1 MKSTNASTPV
11 KVFLVEDSEMIR
23 RRLRKLVGAI
33 DGVLIVGEAE
43 DSDAA
48 LDGIAKAAADVAI
61 VDLHLAK
68 GSGLTLLKKLTERAL
83 PVVPI
88 VVTNNPRPEYEHEC
102 LAAGAQHFFDKSTEL
117 DLVRQTIRG
126 IVAARG

>member
-1 MKSTNASTPV
+1 MKSTSASPPV

-43 DSDAA
+43 DSDTA
-48 LDGIAKAAADVAI
+48 LDGIAEAAADIAI
-61 VDLHLAK
+61 VDLHLAR
-68 GSGLTLLKKLTERAL
+68 GSGLALLKKLAERAS
-83 PVVPI
+83 PVVSI
-88 VVTNNPRPEYEHEC
+88 VVTNNPRPEYKHEC

-117 DLVRQTIRG
+117 DLVRRTIRA
-126 IVAARG
+126 IVEARG

>member
-1 MKSTNASTPV
+1 M

-43 DSDAA
+43 DSDTA
-48 LDGIAKAAADVAI
+48 LDGIAEAAADIAI
-61 VDLHLAK
+61 VDLHLAR
-68 GSGLTLLKKLTERAL
+68 GSGLALLKKLAERAS
-83 PVVPI
+83 PVVSI
-88 VVTNNPRPEYEHEC
+88 VVTNNPRPEYKHEC

-117 DLVRQTIRG
+117 DLVRRTIRA
-126 IVAARG
+126 IVEARG

>member
-1 MKSTNASTPV
+1 V

-43 DSDAA
+43 DSDTA
-48 LDGIAKAAADVAI
+48 LDGIAKAAADIAI

-68 GSGLTLLKKLTERAL
+68 GSRLALLKKLAERAL
-83 PVVPI
+83 PVVSI

-117 DLVRQTIRG
+117 DLVRRTIRG
-126 IVAARG
+126 IVEARR